1 MSLDRKT
8 VSRIAY
14 LARIDVPEERLDALA
29 GELDGIIAW
38 VEQLGEVDT
47 DNVEP
52 MTRVG
57 NRKMPMRDDV
67 VNDGDKQGDVTANA
81 PEANDGF
88 YLVPKVVE

>member
-1 MSLDRKT
+1 MSLDRET
-8 VSRIAY
+8 VSRIAV
-14 LARIDVPEERLDALA
+14 LARIDVPDERLDALA

-47 DNVEP
+47 DDVEP

-67 VNDGDKQGDVTANA
+67 VNDGDIQDDVTANA
-81 PEANDGF
+81 PESRDGF